1 MHKQAHRLYWE
12 ETGIW
17 VTDTEKKRGMGLND
31 QCDNL
36 IGYDFMINIRS
47 QTLLMWAHQH
57 ARTVSPH
64 LLFFLGAETFLD
76 SL

>member
-17 VTDTEKKRGMGLND
+17 VTDTEKKEEWDSKD
-31 QCDNL
+31 QYDNL

-57 ARTVSPH
+57 VRTVSPH
-64 LLFFLGAETFLD
+64 LLVF
-76 SL
+76 SWR